1 MNLTFQNALRAG
13 AAITAFSLFLCGAQA
28 QSVALPQDSEAIN
41 QMKDNLMVVLRES
54 QGANRLEDLFSPVG
68 KMTAT
73 LPNGKTQ
80 EFELAHWEYIGDM
93 HVRFVFDSP
102 QTMVNASMEDMQALG
117 LSRIEDALPLALKN
131 IKRVYGD
138 PAVFP
143 WEEGIMLVQGRS
155 PDLDSSYF
163 IDREFWH
170 QLEKKHPEG
179 LVAAVPMRSGLL
191 FAPLADKKAVQILKD
206 EIVSLYDSGE
216 QHKVSSAL
224 YLFKNG
230 KWSVFQAAIK

>member
-1 MNLTFQNALRAG
+1 MNLPFPNTLALG
-13 AAITAFSLFLCGAQA
+13 AAITAFSLFLCSAQA
-28 QSVALPQDSEAIN
+28 QPPAVPQDREAIN

-54 QGANRLEDLFSPVG
+54 QGANRQEDSFSPVG

-73 LPNGKTQ
+73 LPDGKNR

-131 IKRVYGD
+131 IKRVYGN
-138 PAVFP
+138 PAAFP

-163 IDREFWH
+163 IDREFWN
-170 QLEKKHPEG
+170 QLEKEHPEG
-179 LVAAVPMRSGLL
+179 IVAGVPMRSGLL
-191 FAPLADKKAVQILKD
+191 FAPVSDQKAVQILKD
-206 EIVSLYDSGE
+206 EIVSLYESGE
-216 QHKVSSAL
+216 QQKVSSAL

-230 KWSVFQAAIK
+230 KWSMFQAAAK